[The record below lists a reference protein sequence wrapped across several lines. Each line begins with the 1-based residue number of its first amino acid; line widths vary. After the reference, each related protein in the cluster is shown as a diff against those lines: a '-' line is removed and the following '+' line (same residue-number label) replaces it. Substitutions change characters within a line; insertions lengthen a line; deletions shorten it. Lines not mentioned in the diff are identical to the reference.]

1 MKNKENRPDDNE
13 ILREGVRHL
22 SQAFSV
28 VDRDLNLVIWNPQF
42 AKLLGFPDE
51 LLYEG
56 APLASFFRHNAERGE
71 YGDGDLDAL
80 VDERLE
86 LAKQHKAHRFQRVTK
101 DGIVLD
107 VVGNPLPSGGFVT
120 TYTDVTERVNL
131 EKELSR
137 AKADSELASRISH
150 TGFWRVQLDPQVL
163 FWSPEVYRI
172 YGLPAGQPV
181 TLEQAIGAYHPEDKP
196 IVEKLVSEAIGESK
210 PFEFELRII
219 RPDGDVRYGNTRGFC
234 EIDEAGKTTAIFGT
248 FQDVT
253 SRVIAE
259 QAHKESDR
267 RYQQLYETSPVML
280 WTSSKDYRLEAIN
293 DRFARKLGYEK
304 DELLNTNVLMLATES
319 TRKLIQEVLRAR
331 LLKDG
336 SYENQLAG
344 FVHRDGSVV
353 EVEMTAYLESEP
365 GSDEFRV
372 LASAVDVSSRFEAER
387 RLRRALEEAELAN
400 RTKSQFLANISHE
413 LRTPLNSIIGFS
425 QFMSQ
430 ELLGPL
436 GNPQYLEYSQDILYS
451 GEHLLNLINDIL
463 DITKIEAGETQ
474 IDEER
479 VVVADL
485 IESCLR
491 MVRQRARAKGL
502 ILRIEGGGE
511 KAPVILAD
519 ERLFKQILLNLLT
532 NAIKF
537 TSEGEITVRTGVEE
551 NSPFIEVSDTGIGI
565 SQADQEAVLLPFV
578 QIADAMTRN
587 HEGSGL
593 GLPLSKSLA
602 ELHGGHL
609 TLTSVV
615 GEGTVVRIN
624 LPGTR
629 LLSKHTAPAG

>member
-1 MKNKENRPDDNE
+1 M
-13 ILREGVRHL
+13 
-22 SQAFSV
+22 
-28 VDRDLNLVIWNPQF
+28 
-42 AKLLGFPDE
+42 
-51 LLYEG
+51 
-56 APLASFFRHNAERGE
+56 
-71 YGDGDLDAL
+71 
-80 VDERLE
+80 
-86 LAKQHKAHRFQRVTK
+86 
-101 DGIVLD
+101 
-107 VVGNPLPSGGFVT
+107 
-120 TYTDVTERVNL
+120 
-131 EKELSR
+131 
-137 AKADSELASRISH
+137 
-150 TGFWRVQLDPQVL
+150 
-163 FWSPEVYRI
+163 
-172 YGLPAGQPV
+172 
-181 TLEQAIGAYHPEDKP
+181 
-196 IVEKLVSEAIGESK
+196 
-210 PFEFELRII
+210 
-219 RPDGDVRYGNTRGFC
+219 
-234 EIDEAGKTTAIFGT
+234 
-248 FQDVT
+248 
-253 SRVIAE
+253 IAE

>member
-1 MKNKENRPDDNE
+1 MKNKPTGSVDDD
-13 ILREGVRHL
+13 ILKESVRHL

-28 VDRDLNLVIWNPQF
+28 FDRDLNLVIWNPQF

-51 LLYEG
+51 LLYQG

-71 YGDGDLDAL
+71 YGEGDLDAL
-80 VDERLE
+80 VDDRIRL
-86 LAKQHKAHRFQRVTK
+86 ARQGKAHRFQRVTK

-120 TYTDVTERVNL
+120 TYTDITERVNL

-137 AKADSELASRISH
+137 TKADHELASQISH
-150 TGFWRVQLDPQVL
+150 TGFWRVQLDPLVV
-163 FWSPEVYRI
+163 FWSPELYRI
-172 YGLPAGQPV
+172 HGLPADRPI
-181 TLEQAIGAYHPEDKP
+181 TLEQAIEAYHPDDRS
-196 IVEKLVSEAIGESK
+196 IVESLVAEAIRDAR
-210 PFEFELRII
+210 PFEHELRIVRPGGSI
-219 RPDGDVRYGNTRGFC
+219 RYCNSRGFC
-234 EIDEAGKTTAIFGT
+234 ETDETGQVIAIFGT

-253 SRVIAE
+253 SRVLAE
-259 QAHKESDR
+259 KAHQESDR

-280 WTSSKDYRLEAIN
+280 WTCGKGYHLEAIN

-304 DELLNTNVLMLATES
+304 DELLNTDVLKLATEP
-319 TRKLIQEVLRAR
+319 TRKLVQEVLRPK

-336 SYENQLAG
+336 LYENQLAG
-344 FVHRDGSVV
+344 FVHRNGSVV
-353 EVEMTAYLESEP
+353 EVEMTAYLETEP
-365 GSDEFRV
+365 DSDDFRV

-502 ILRIEGGGE
+502 MLRIEGGAD
-511 KAPVILAD
+511 KAPVIMAD

-537 TSEGEITVRTGVEE
+537 TSEGEITVRTGVEQ

-565 SQADQEAVLLPFV
+565 TDADQEAVLLPFV

-602 ELHGGHL
+602 ELHGGRL
-609 TLTSVV
+609 DLTSKIGV
-615 GEGTVVRIN
+615 GTTVRVS
-624 LPGTR
+624 LPAER
-629 LLSKHTAPAG
+629 LLSTNAPATG

>member
-1 MKNKENRPDDNE
+1 MKNKETGSADND

-28 VDRDLNLVIWNPQF
+28 FDRDLNLVIWNPQF
-42 AKLLGFPDE
+42 AKLLRFPDE

-56 APLASFFRHNAERGE
+56 APLASFFRYNAERGE
-71 YGDGDLDAL
+71 YGEGELEAL
-80 VDERLE
+80 VEERLR
-86 LAKQHKAHRFQRVTK
+86 LARQNQSHRFQRVTQ
-101 DGIVLD
+101 DGLVLD

-120 TYTDVTERVNL
+120 TYTDITDRVNL

-137 AKADSELASRISH
+137 AKADHELASRISH
-150 TGFWRVQLDPQVL
+150 TGFWRVQLEPQVL
-163 FWSPEVYRI
+163 FWSPEIYRI
-172 YGLPAGQPV
+172 YDLPADQAV
-181 TLEQAIGAYHPEDKP
+181 TLEQAILGYHPDDRP
-196 IVEKLVSEAIGESK
+196 IVKKLVAEAIEAAK
-210 PFEFELRII
+210 PFECELRIV
-219 RPDGDVRYGNTRGFC
+219 RPGGETRYCNARGFC
-234 EIDEAGKTTAIFGT
+234 ETDATGKVIAIFGT

-253 SRVIAE
+253 ARVVAE
-259 QAHKESDR
+259 QAHQESDR
-267 RYQQLYETSPVML
+267 RYRRLYETSPVML
-280 WTSSKDYRLEAIN
+280 WTCGKDYLLEAIN
-293 DRFARKLGYEK
+293 DRFADKLGYTK
-304 DELLNTNVLMLATES
+304 DELLNTNVLDLATES
-319 TRKLIQEVLRAR
+319 TRKLVQGTLRPR
-331 LLKDG
+331 LLRDG
-336 SYENQLAG
+336 LYENQLAG
-344 FVHRDGSVV
+344 FVHRNGSVV

-365 GSDEFRV
+365 GRDGFRV

-387 RLRRALEEAELAN
+387 RLRRALDEAELAN

-479 VVVADL
+479 VVVADV

-502 ILRIEGGGE
+502 SLRIDGGAL
-511 KAPVILAD
+511 KAPVIRAD

-537 TSEGEITVRTGVEE
+537 TSEGEVTVRAGVEQ
-551 NSPFIEVSDTGIGI
+551 NCPFIEVTDTGVGI
-565 SQADQEAVLLPFV
+565 AEADQEAVQLPFV

-593 GLPLSKSLA
+593 GLPLTKSLA
-602 ELHGGHL
+602 ELHGGKL
-609 TLTSVV
+609 VLKSVV
-615 GEGTVVRIN
+615 GEGTTVRVS
-624 LPGTR
+624 LPAHR
-629 LLSKHTAPAG
+629 LLSTTVSTAG

>member
-1 MKNKENRPDDNE
+1 M
-13 ILREGVRHL
+13 
-22 SQAFSV
+22 F
-28 VDRDLNLVIWNPQF
+28 DRDLNLVIWNPQF

-80 VDERLE
+80 IDERIE
-86 LAKQHKAHRFQRVTK
+86 LARQHKAHRFQRVTK

-163 FWSPEVYRI
+163 FLSPEVYRI
-172 YGLPAGQPV
+172 YGLPEDQPV

-196 IVEKLVSEAIGESK
+196 IVEKLVSEAIRESK

-248 FQDVT
+248 FQDAT
-253 SRVIAE
+253 SRVLAE

-280 WTSSKDYRLEAIN
+280 WTCGKGYYLEAIN

-304 DELLNTNVLMLATES
+304 DELLNTDVLKLATEP
-319 TRKLIQEVLRAR
+319 TKKLVQEVLRPK

-336 SYENQLAG
+336 LYENQLAG
-344 FVHRDGSVV
+344 FVHRNGSVV
-353 EVEMTAYLESEP
+353 EVEMSAYLESEP

-479 VVVADL
+479 VVIADL

-502 ILRIEGGGE
+502 VLRIEGGGE

-565 SQADQEAVLLPFV
+565 AEVDQEAVLLPFV

-609 TLTSVV
+609 KLTSVV